1 MKTSLIVLIYF
12 LKTLNTSLIDRNKK
26 FIRKLQSE
34 ITVDDNVWSILLYL
48 FIFLLITFL
57 SLLVIIGCIYYHC
70 FKPEKEL
77 TLRSTEL
84 AQMETTRNIFDI
96 NEIKSSKLVEKQV
109 KDNKD
114 SIRHLGHNEKTL
126 RYQLKDYNL
135 KIKAKDEIHSKESS
149 SESQTEKTVT
159 ETHLPFKKLS
169 TKSEDSKKEIKL
181 VRNTKTKPKK

>member
-1 MKTSLIVLIYF
+1 MKTLLLRISLIVLIYF
-12 LKTLNTSLIDRNKK
+12 LKTLNPSLIDRNKLL
-26 FIRKLQSE
+26 IRKLQSE
-34 ITVDDNVWSILLYL
+34 QSIKSLDDNMWSTLLC
-48 FIFLLITFL
+48 LLIVSLIIFL

-70 FKPEKEL
+70 FKPEKVL

-84 AQMETTRNIFDI
+84 AEMETTTNIFDI

-126 RYQLKDYNL
+126 RYQLKDYSL
-135 KIKAKDEIHSKESS
+135 KIKAKDKIYSKESS
-149 SESQTEKTVT
+149 SESKTEKTVT

-169 TKSEDSKKEIKL
+169 TK
-181 VRNTKTKPKK
+181 